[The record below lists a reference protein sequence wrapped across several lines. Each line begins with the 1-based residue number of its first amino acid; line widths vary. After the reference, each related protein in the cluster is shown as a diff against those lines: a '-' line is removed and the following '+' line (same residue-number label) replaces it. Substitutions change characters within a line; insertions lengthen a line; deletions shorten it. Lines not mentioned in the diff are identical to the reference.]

1 MAKRVV
7 RDDGKRYRTMTEAA
21 LALLLEDGL
30 EPDRARANAMASAI
44 GRACRGEG
52 QKTAYG
58 HEWRYADR
66 RSREQLLAEIERLKA
81 EIERLNDEN
90 RGLCMK
96 VYGAPF

>member
-21 LALLLEDGL
+21 LDVIREDGL
-30 EPDRARANAMASAI
+30 EPDMDRAHSMASAI

-58 HEWRYADR
+58 HEWRFADER
-66 RSREQLLAEIERLKA
+66 PREQLLDEIERLKA

-90 RGLCMK
+90 RELCLG